1 MCIYHF
7 NTANRKRFV
16 RLIYEILIMLIM
28 YINIV
33 IIFRENVK
41 CEEEL
46 FIYKSIVDN
55 KIDFSQLIRFCN
67 FCIRGDIYRG
77 RIKNI

>member
-1 MCIYHF
+1 MNISVIIHIYVYNMYMCIYHF

-28 YINIV
+28 YINIL

-46 FIYKSIVDN
+46 FIKE
-55 KIDFSQLIRFCN
+55 
-67 FCIRGDIYRG
+67 
-77 RIKNI
+77 